1 LFITFE
7 GIEGCGKSTQARRIA
22 ARLEKAGVP
31 FILTREPGGTPIG
44 NPIRQILLSSGN
56 RDLHPLA
63 ELFLYEADR
72 AQHVAT
78 VVKPAL
84 AEKKWVLCDRFFDAT
99 TAYQGYA
106 RGQDL
111 AMTASLNEIAS
122 FGITPN
128 VTFLLDCPAEVG
140 LKRALK
146 RNAESEVMDQDRFEK
161 EKMVFHEAVRRGYL
175 DLATKNPERF
185 IVVDAAESEDRLEE
199 VIYSHLDDRLH
210 LSLAG

>member
-7 GIEGCGKSTQARRIA
+7 GIEGCGKSTQAKRIA
-22 ARLEKAGVP
+22 NRLERAGVP
-31 FILTREPGGTPIG
+31 IILTREPGGTPIG
-44 NPIRQILLSSGN
+44 NHIRQILLASGN

-72 AQHVAT
+72 AQHVAN
-78 VVKPAL
+78 VVTPAL
-84 AEKKWVLCDRFFDAT
+84 AEKKWVLCDRFLDAT

-111 AMTASLNEIAS
+111 SMTTQLNEIAS
-122 FGITPN
+122 FGIMPN
-128 VTFLLDCPAEVG
+128 LTFLLDCPVAVG

-161 EKMVFHEAVRRGYL
+161 EKMAFHEAVRNGYL
-175 DLATKNPERF
+175 DLAKKTPERF
-185 IVVDAAESEDRLEE
+185 IVVDATEAEDRLEE
-199 VIYSHLDDRLH
+199 VIYSHLDARIQ

>member
-7 GIEGCGKSTQARRIA
+7 GIEGCGKSTQAKRIA
-22 ARLEKAGVP
+22 DRLERAGVP

-44 NPIRQILLSSGN
+44 NHIRQILLASGN

-63 ELFLYEADR
+63 ELLLYEADR

-84 AEKKWVLCDRFFDAT
+84 AEKKWVLCDRFLDAT

-111 AMTASLNEIAS
+111 SMTTQLNEMAS
-122 FGITPN
+122 FGIMPN
-128 VTFLLDCPAEVG
+128 VTFLLDCPVDVG

-146 RNAESEVMDQDRFEK
+146 RNAESKEVDQDRFEK
-161 EKMVFHEAVRRGYL
+161 EKMAFHQAVRNGYL
-175 DLATKNPERF
+175 DLAKKNPERF
-185 IVVDAAESEDRLEE
+185 IVVDATQAEDRLEK
-199 VIYSHLDDRLH
+199 VIYSHLHARIL
-210 LSLAG
+210 LNRKE